1 MFNSITVIWVGCG
14 ILAVFMLVKM
24 MRRRQLYLI
33 DLLKKHVEL
42 HATWARRRDRALQ
55 MAATEQAATEQK
67 KANVVKI
74 VNELASHSSEAA

>member
-1 MFNSITVIWVGCG
+1 MFNSITVVWVGCG

-55 MAATEQAATEQK
+55 MAATEQAAAEQK

>member
-1 MFNSITVIWVGCG
+1 MFNSSTVIWVGCG

-55 MAATEQAATEQK
+55 MAASEQAAAEQK
-67 KANVVKI
+67 KANVVNI